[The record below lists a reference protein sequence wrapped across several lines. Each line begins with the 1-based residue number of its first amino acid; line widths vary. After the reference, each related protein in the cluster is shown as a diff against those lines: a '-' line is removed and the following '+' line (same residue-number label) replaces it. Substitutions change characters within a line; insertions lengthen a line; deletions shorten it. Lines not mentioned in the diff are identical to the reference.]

1 MINEQY
7 VSSEVVRLLK
17 EKGFK
22 YAGFRYIDFEG
33 EVIEQ
38 TIPTQQTVM
47 RWLREVHHIHVCPEY
62 KAFFQER
69 PKKVYHHW
77 CNKIVG
83 IGRCFKH
90 GIQDL
95 DKLDS
100 DYFSEEYKFLYTNEY
115 VVFPF
120 AGKYGAFVITYE
132 DDWVNAHSIIFDS
145 YSEYYRIELNDK
157 ILYLDIYFSIPLLNY
172 LL

>member
-100 DYFSEEYKFLYTNEY
+100 DYFYFRSCKTYHD
-115 VVFPF
+115 
-120 AGKYGAFVITYE
+120 TYE
-132 DDWVNAHSIIFDS
+132 NAC
-145 YSEYYRIELNDK
+145 EECIEFALRNLIEKGGKDEQ
-157 ILYLDIYFSIPLLNY
+157 D
-172 LL
+172 